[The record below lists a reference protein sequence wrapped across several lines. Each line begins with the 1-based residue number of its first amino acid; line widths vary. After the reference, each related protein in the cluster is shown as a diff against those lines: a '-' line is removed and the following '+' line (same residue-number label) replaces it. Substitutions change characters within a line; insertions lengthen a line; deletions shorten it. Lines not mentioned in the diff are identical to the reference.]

1 MDDLVNDVQNAIG
14 CTAAHARLVC
24 DAVLASVAS
33 RAKLTLRGFGSFKR
47 DASGA
52 LTFKSSV
59 RAPRLAAESAAPAE
73 AFNEASELAK
83 E

>member
-24 DAVLASVAS
+24 DAVLASV
-33 RAKLTLRGFGSFKR
+33 
-47 DASGA
+47 DASGV

-59 RAPRLAAESAAPAE
+59 RAPRLSAESVTPME
-73 AFNEASELAK
+73 AVNEASEMAK
-83 E
+83 D

>member
-47 DASGA
+47 DAFGA

-59 RAPRLAAESAAPAE
+59 RAPRLAAENAVTVE
-73 AFNEASELAK
+73 AVNEASEMAK

>member
-1 MDDLVNDVQNAIG
+1 MRGLFVMPCSPQS
-14 CTAAHARLVC
+14 L
-24 DAVLASVAS
+24 S

-47 DASGA
+47 DAFGA

-59 RAPRLAAESAAPAE
+59 RAPRLVAENAVTVE
-73 AFNEASELAK
+73 AVNEASEMAK